1 MVYSLKVLQEVSR
14 DSAQACCLG
23 SCGSLDAH
31 AVSKART
38 CTVMRTSALVDLR
51 RSYVPPKGVHTC
63 VAAAVSHAA
72 AISTTIHEPGSTVV
86 HVYSYAGFV
95 CYYCCCCCC
104 CRTMEI
110 VQEGE
115 SNSVACRYNYSWYS
129 TEKMPCVCFVFVFVF
144 VRIPTGDF

>member
-86 HVYSYAGFV
+86 HVYAGFV
-95 CYYCCCCCC
+95 YYYDCCYHCYY
-104 CRTMEI
+104 
-110 VQEGE
+110 
-115 SNSVACRYNYSWYS
+115 AAADADAADAA
-129 TEKMPCVCFVFVFVF
+129 
-144 VRIPTGDF
+144 VR